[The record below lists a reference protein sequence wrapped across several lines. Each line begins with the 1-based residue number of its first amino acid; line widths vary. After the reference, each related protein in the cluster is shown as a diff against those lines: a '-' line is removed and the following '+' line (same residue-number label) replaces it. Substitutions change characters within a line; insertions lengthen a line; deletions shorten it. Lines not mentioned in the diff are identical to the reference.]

1 MKGGYQLTAIPGRG
15 VLVVEAH
22 QLSYPS
28 TYRAGFDASHVPQI
42 PMFYQALVNL
52 DLPQDAFTHRQDIT
66 LDPGRSLEGAVLA
79 PDGKP
84 LNGASIYG
92 LQNLGSWS
100 GLGTDVSM
108 FRIVGF
114 EPEGSAAKIPRTLLF
129 RHQGRKL
136 AGWVDLKGDE
146 PGRSASNSSPWGVVV
161 GRIVDPEGK
170 PQADVTLHVHVA
182 DRKRLGNGNIE
193 HPDRVRTDADGRFLI
208 DGVAPGLPYRL
219 DVQAPT
225 GQRGTSRI
233 DVAATRPGQTID
245 MGDLKVVFR
254 ERGE

>member
-1 MKGGYQLTAIPGRG
+1 
-15 VLVVEAH
+15 VLVVQAH
-22 QLSYPS
+22 NLSYPS
-28 TYRAGFDASHVPQI
+28 TYREGFDASHVPQI
-42 PMFYQALVNL
+42 PMFYQALVQL
-52 DLPQDAFTHRQDIT
+52 DLPQDATTLRQDIT
-66 LDPGRSLEGAVLA
+66 LDPGRMLEGTVLD

-84 LNGASIYG
+84 LKGTSVYG

-100 GLGTDVSM
+100 ALGTDNAT
-108 FRIVGF
+108 FRIAGF
-114 EPEGSAAKIPRTLLF
+114 QLESSANKTPRTLLF
-129 RHQGRKL
+129 RHAGRKL
-136 AGWVDLKGDE
+136 AGWVDLMGDE
-146 PGRSASNSSPWGVVV
+146 PGPLRVQLEPWGVVV

-170 PQADVTLHVHVA
+170 PQADVTLQAHVA

-208 DGVAPGLPYRL
+208 DGVAPGLPYRI